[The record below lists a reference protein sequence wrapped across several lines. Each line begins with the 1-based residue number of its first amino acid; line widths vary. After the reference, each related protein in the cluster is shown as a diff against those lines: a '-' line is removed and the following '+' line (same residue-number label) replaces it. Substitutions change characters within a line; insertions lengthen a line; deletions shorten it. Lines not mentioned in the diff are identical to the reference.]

1 MIVMIYGGILIVPFS
16 FLRTYMKKVSPL
28 LLSFLLCFLSYS
40 PLVAATNASSSQET
54 QTKTSQLPTSTQ
66 NNIEAD
72 NLDLTLLKVIENQK
86 SAISNLQE
94 RQQQLQEHIEK
105 SEGRMSFSVWV
116 SVLLACVTIIVTVFG
131 VIVAIVT
138 FFGFKNVK
146 ESAIKS
152 AQELSTSVASEVARN
167 EANQKI
173 NEVAKKEIAFL
184 LDNGELKEHLESAV
198 DLIVRRQIKDNG
210 SNGFSKYPEL
220 DLEEEQA

>member
-1 MIVMIYGGILIVPFS
+1 MIVMRYGGILVAPFS
-16 FLRTYMKKVSPL
+16 FFRTYMKKVSTS

-40 PLVAATNASSSQET
+40 PKVAATNASSSQET
-54 QTKTSQLPTSTQ
+54 QAKTPQLRTSTQ

-72 NLDLTLLKVIENQK
+72 NLDLTLLNVIEKQK
-86 SAISNLQE
+86 AAISNLQE
-94 RQQQLQEHIEK
+94 KQEQLQEQIEK
-105 SEGRMSFSVWV
+105 SEGRMSFSVWI

-152 AQELSTSVASEVARN
+152 AEELSTSVASEVARN
-167 EANQKI
+167 EANRKI

>member
-1 MIVMIYGGILIVPFS
+1 
-16 FLRTYMKKVSPL
+16 
-28 LLSFLLCFLSYS
+28 
-40 PLVAATNASSSQET
+40 
-54 QTKTSQLPTSTQ
+54 
-66 NNIEAD
+66 
-72 NLDLTLLKVIENQK
+72 
-86 SAISNLQE
+86 
-94 RQQQLQEHIEK
+94 
-105 SEGRMSFSVWV
+105 MSFSVWV

>member
-1 MIVMIYGGILIVPFS
+1 MHEKISI
-16 FLRTYMKKVSPL
+16 L
-28 LLSFLLCFLSYS
+28 LLPLLLCFLSYS
-40 PLVAATNASSSQET
+40 PLVTATNASSSQET
-54 QTKTSQLPTSTQ
+54 QNKIYQLPTSTK
-66 NNIEAD
+66 NIEAE
-72 NLDLTLLKVIENQK
+72 NLDLALFDVIEKQK
-86 SAISNLQE
+86 AIISSLQGK
-94 RQQQLQEHIEK
+94 QQQLQEQINK

-131 VIVAIVT
+131 VIVALVT

-152 AQELSTSVASEVARN
+152 AEELSTSVASEVARN

-210 SNGFSKYPEL
+210 SNGFSKYLEL
-220 DLEEEQA
+220 DLEEEQV